1 MKNVRVTNMDN
12 GVSIVM
18 SKEQF
23 ETCRTS
29 LSENTVYEYTNAPLT
44 KVVLARGYSK
54 ESTAIEY
61 ISKILGGF
69 SNEVNRT
76 TII

>member
-29 LSENTVYEYTNAPLT
+29 LSENTVYEYTDTPLT
-44 KVVLARGYSK
+44 QFKMARGYAK
-54 ESTAIEY
+54 ESTALEY
-61 ISKILGGF
+61 IARILGGF
-69 SNEVNRT
+69 SDEVNRT